1 MLVISIL
8 LSKNQYITNESF
20 LGDHYKLVNYTIYY
34 NKLFVTTYN
43 ISSVKQKCKNI
54 NSNWFYLFIK

>member
-54 NSNWFYLFIK
+54 NSN